1 MPTIVCDAFAD
12 ALAAGGCDV
21 GGKGEFFR
29 SLPLSLLFSGIAGC
43 AGRSDVG
50 ILSSLPGPD
59 ADGGDGE
66 AMKAVQSLSPGVAAV
81 GPQGDGGGGGG

>member
-29 SLPLSLLFSGIAGC
+29 SLPFSLLFSGIAGC
-43 AGRSDVG
+43 TGRSDVST
-50 ILSSLPGPD
+50 LSSLPGPD
-59 ADGGDGE
+59 ADCGDGE
-66 AMKAVQSLSPGVAAV
+66 ALKAAQSLSPAAAAV
-81 GPQGDGGGGGG
+81 GAQGDGGGGGG